1 MRPTIATFCTPR
13 ETLSAE
19 IRNRVS
25 TINETLSL
33 CLLLAYTS
41 FSAGKDGHV
50 AVVLPRSK
58 NHAKFTT
65 FSMEATPKDKKR
77 HSKHSPRSLFRSQR
91 DSLGCSSDLVRVFK
105 DSS

>member
-19 IRNRVS
+19 IHNRVS

-65 FSMEATPKDKKR
+65 FSMEATPKDKNDTR
-77 HSKHSPRSLFRSQR
+77 N
-91 DSLGCSSDLVRVFK
+91 VFA
-105 DSS
+105 SFAIPLAARQPWVFF